1 MWEGKGPVLKGCC
14 PPPLTPPPTMY
25 FTPPPCLDIDAVNC
39 PVPTFKEAECFGSLW
54 TAVRVHQ
61 CFGATRGKHGDGE
74 EHRGLGSDPRKHL
87 ISAPVGVMQAE

>member
-1 MWEGKGPVLKGCC
+1 MGGEGASSKGLLSPS
-14 PPPLTPPPTMY
+14 PHPTSHHVFY
-25 FTPPPCLDIDAVNC
+25 PPPCLDIDAVNC